1 MVAGAVA
8 GVGLG
13 IVGFT
18 GCGSADQDGR
28 AVSQSRPPATAGVV
42 RSERFGVPQGWSH
55 DERGA
60 RAAAVSAV
68 ALTGDV
74 ARAGFI
80 TRRDMISALASTRFA
95 PRLVRSSAEQLEEL
109 LHGLA
114 DDGVSTEALLF
125 RELPLTAR
133 VVHVDERTAQVM
145 VWAVL
150 VAGVPERRKP
160 PLQLW
165 RTVIV
170 DLVWERGDWRVD
182 EWATTAGPSP
192 ALAADARI
200 ATVADLSGVTSWP
213 PAGAG

>member
-1 MVAGAVA
+1 
-8 GVGLG
+8 
-13 IVGFT
+13 
-18 GCGSADQDGR
+18 
-28 AVSQSRPPATAGVV
+28 
-42 RSERFGVPQGWSH
+42 
-55 DERGA
+55 
-60 RAAAVSAV
+60 V

-114 DDGVSTEALLF
+114 GEGVSTEALLF

-133 VVHVDERTAQVM
+133 VVRVDERTARVA

-150 VAGVPERRKP
+150 VAGVPERGTP
-160 PLQLW
+160 MQVW

-182 EWATTAGPSP
+182 EWAPTAGPTP